1 MPKAYPQNI
10 SSLITLLPSCTMVW
24 QVEKQSVIVFNRSL
38 FSELGYPPKQDIID
52 TWQQLIH
59 PDDEHNFNTLKNLEK
74 PVVFEARLRQ
84 PSGGWTW
91 YSISANT
98 FTSSAKEPCHE
109 VIITFTPIK
118 QASKLQRSLY
128 ESNER
133 FKSLAEASFGGI
145 AIHDKGRIV
154 EANLALAQM
163 TGYSHTELI
172 GFDGLLL
179 IQEQQRPLVI
189 KNIAKNFDKPYR
201 SVGVRKDGTTYPL
214 EIRGKQVPYKGRMM
228 RVAEFRNIE
237 DSVRYEQAI
246 KQSEQKY
253 RDTIEFAVD
262 GFVIGDSNGKII
274 STNKRFLEIVGREG
288 EKVDGVYFT
297 EFFSV
302 KMLEDKPLLLDAL
315 DRGETVVSER
325 EIIKPNG
332 EVVYIE
338 MHSKKMPDDTYQAI
352 VRDVTER
359 KKEQAEIEV
368 SEARHRAIFSHASDA
383 ILIMGQDGVID
394 CNPKAEELFGYSRE
408 ELLGQKPESF
418 SPEFQLNGQLS
429 KKQASLYTAKALAGE
444 SQYFEWIHIHADG
457 TPVFTEISLS
467 PLYLHNQV
475 YVQLI
480 IRDITERKEWQEKH
494 RETEERLRY
503 VIEVTNDGIWDYD
516 VEKQKLFFSNRYYT
530 MLGYEPNEFEA
541 TPESWENLL
550 HPDDREYSKIVLSK
564 YLKENVGEFNVEFRF
579 RTKDNRWRWINS
591 RGKVVERNQNGE
603 SKRIVGTH
611 MDITERKLM
620 EMEINQAKNLLRLV
634 LDTIPVRVF
643 WKDKNLKLLGCNMP
657 FALDAG
663 VKNPNDIIGLT
674 DYEMSWK
681 NEAPKYIADDREV
694 METGRAK
701 INFEETQTTPNG
713 ELVWLKTSKIPL
725 RDAEGNI
732 IGVLGTYDDITE
744 TKKAREAVELE
755 KAYFEQL
762 FEASPEGIAIVDSN
776 DCVVR
781 CNAEFIEL
789 FGYLS
794 DELKG
799 KPINTFIVPE
809 NLKDEGQAITD
820 AVAQGETVAKET
832 IRKRKDGSLVH
843 VSILG
848 KPIYFKGGKVAVYAI
863 YRDITARKRAEEE
876 LVNKNHEIEAQNEEY
891 RVINEELYEAKKKA
905 EESDRLKSAFLANM
919 SHEIRTPMNGILG
932 FSQLLT
938 KPDTPQ
944 ESIDEYVGIIKSCGN
959 QLLGIINDL
968 IDISKIE
975 ANQVTISSTEVN
987 VNDMLHDQFMLFK
1000 ERANEKGLE
1009 LSYSSALPLDK
1020 ALIITDEGRVKQI
1033 LANLLSNAIKFT
1045 DQGHVKLGYSLD
1057 GNSLHFF
1064 VQDTGIGIAPKDFEL
1079 IFERFSQVEDSLSKQ
1094 LGGTGLGL
1102 PISKAYV
1109 DKLGGN
1115 IWVDSSVNSGATFH
1129 FTIPYQPVILGEN
1142 ESQSELQSD
1151 SESIPVGINML
1162 IAEDDFVNFQ
1172 YLKELLIDFDVNII
1186 WAKNGADAVNEVKVN
1201 SDIDIVLMDIKM
1213 PVMDGYEATAEIR
1226 KFRSDL
1232 PIIAQTAYAFSSD
1245 REKALNAGCNDYIS
1259 KPINR
1264 KQLIALIGKHVN
1276 G

>member
-1 MPKAYPQNI
+1 
-10 SSLITLLPSCTMVW
+10 
-24 QVEKQSVIVFNRSL
+24 
-38 FSELGYPPKQDIID
+38 
-52 TWQQLIH
+52 
-59 PDDEHNFNTLKNLEK
+59 
-74 PVVFEARLRQ
+74 
-84 PSGGWTW
+84 
-91 YSISANT
+91 
-98 FTSSAKEPCHE
+98 
-109 VIITFTPIK
+109 
-118 QASKLQRSLY
+118 
-128 ESNER
+128 
-133 FKSLAEASFGGI
+133 
-145 AIHDKGRIV
+145 
-154 EANLALAQM
+154 
-163 TGYSHTELI
+163 
-172 GFDGLLL
+172 
-179 IQEQQRPLVI
+179 
-189 KNIAKNFDKPYR
+189 
-201 SVGVRKDGTTYPL
+201 
-214 EIRGKQVPYKGRMM
+214 
-228 RVAEFRNIE
+228 
-237 DSVRYEQAI
+237 
-246 KQSEQKY
+246 
-253 RDTIEFAVD
+253 
-262 GFVIGDSNGKII
+262 
-274 STNKRFLEIVGREG
+274 
-288 EKVDGVYFT
+288 
-297 EFFSV
+297 
-302 KMLEDKPLLLDAL
+302 
-315 DRGETVVSER
+315 
-325 EIIKPNG
+325 
-332 EVVYIE
+332 
-338 MHSKKMPDDTYQAI
+338 
-352 VRDVTER
+352 
-359 KKEQAEIEV
+359 
-368 SEARHRAIFSHASDA
+368 
-383 ILIMGQDGVID
+383 ID
-394 CNPKAEELFGYSRE
+394 CNPKAEKLFGYSRE
-408 ELLGQKPESF
+408 ELLGQKPELF

-429 KKQASLYTAKALAGE
+429 KKQASSYVAKAMGGE
-444 SQYFEWIHIHADG
+444 SLYFEWLHIHSDG
-457 TPVFTEISLS
+457 TPIYTEISLS
-467 PLYLHNQV
+467 PLYLQNGV
-475 YVQLI
+475 YVQSI
-480 IRDITERKEWQEKH
+480 IRDITERRKIESDLEQERLLMHNLMENVIDQIYFKDLKSRFIRVSQNVVKRFGAQGADEVIGKTDFDFFAHEHASNAYEREQAIIKTGKPIVGIEEKEIWPDGSITWASTTKAPFYDQQGEIIGTFGVSRDITERKEWQEKH